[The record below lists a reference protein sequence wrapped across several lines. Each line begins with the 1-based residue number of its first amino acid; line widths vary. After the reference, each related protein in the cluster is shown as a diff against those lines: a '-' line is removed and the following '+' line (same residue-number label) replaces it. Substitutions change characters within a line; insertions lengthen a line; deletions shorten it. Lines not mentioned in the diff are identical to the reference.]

1 MLFVHILGMYNG
13 CKNRG
18 TGCEIMSLD
27 NIRSYTHRDGQ
38 YDCPSMK
45 LNKNINGH
53 ANVNG

>member
-1 MLFVHILGMYNG
+1 MLFLHILGMYNG

-18 TGCEIMSLD
+18 TGCEIMSPD

-38 YDCPSMK
+38 YDCPSVK